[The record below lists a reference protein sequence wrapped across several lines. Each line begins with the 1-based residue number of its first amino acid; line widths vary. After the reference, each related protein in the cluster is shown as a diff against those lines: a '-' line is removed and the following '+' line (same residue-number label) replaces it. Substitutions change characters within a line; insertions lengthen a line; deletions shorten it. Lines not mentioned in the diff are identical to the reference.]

1 MHAVTILKP
10 DIVYNEHICIQVREV
25 GLHGPPDLAP
35 ILVVVE
41 TELTQG
47 TVPLLTIRIAALV
60 MTPFLNRVEKAV
72 ATVSIA
78 NIAYSSSL
86 IHPN

>member
-1 MHAVTILKP
+1 M
-10 DIVYNEHICIQVREV
+10 REV

-35 ILVVVE
+35 VLVGVE
-41 TELTQG
+41 RELAQG
-47 TVPLLTIRIAALV
+47 TVPLPTILIAALV

-78 NIAYSSSL
+78 IIVYSSSL
-86 IHPN
+86 INSN